1 MFNMH
6 TVLTSERCLP
16 VRPCG
21 CCDVSLRLFWQFLC
35 VFPLSVYQSISSVW
49 RKFSVPPFSC
59 FLLPSILS
67 CLSQSAELQTKI
79 VSLRA
84 WLCSVCVFMCIHKG
98 TTGCISKV
106 MVTYPYLFVSSRSVC
121 VFCYLG
127 KTWMD
132 TSERR
137 GLAAEVWRSLSPLS
151 LRHIP
156 PPQKQ
161 KYRFMKAVK
170 QIFSVLWFVLHVRLL
185 SFYC

>member
-59 FLLPSILS
+59 FLLPSVLS

-84 WLCSVCVFMCIHKG
+84 WLCSVCVCVHVYTQRYDRVYIQG
-98 TTGCISKV
+98 DGDIS
-106 MVTYPYLFVSSRSVC
+106 LFVCFFPLCVC
-121 VFCYLG
+121 L
-127 KTWMD
+127 
-132 TSERR
+132 
-137 GLAAEVWRSLSPLS
+137 PLS
-151 LRHIP
+151 WKNVDGYIWAKRPSRWGVTLPIAAFFTSYTSASET
-156 PPQKQ
+156 K
-161 KYRFMKAVK
+161 
-170 QIFSVLWFVLHVRLL
+170 I
-185 SFYC
+185 